1 MQDLLETKEYLEA
14 YLEQLKDFKHV
25 DQEVNEKI
33 QELAREVIPM
43 VADAINDLALQ
54 KKWLIFQIINM
65 KHIAYLAFEECD
77 IDLDYIA
84 KLTNQ

>member
-1 MQDLLETKEYLEA
+1 MLDLLETKEYQEA

-43 VADAINDLALQ
+43 VADAINDLAL
-54 KKWLIFQIINM
+54 
-65 KHIAYLAFEECD
+65 
-77 IDLDYIA
+77 
-84 KLTNQ
+84 